1 MTTTNDN
8 KHTEELAKLNET
20 FANRYTDEDK
30 EYIEMTKRA
39 NSPPIVDDWGE
50 DRNARRPQRF
60 DNNNQRRH
68 FSDHHRGH
76 RNYSNDWGEDR
87 SARRPQRFDNNNQRH
102 HFSDHRRGH
111 RNYSNDLQPYQ
122 THSNYNR
129 QYRDR
134 SRSPHYHDK
143 RR

>member
-68 FSDHHRGH
+68 FSDH
-76 RNYSNDWGEDR
+76 
-87 SARRPQRFDNNNQRH
+87 
-102 HFSDHRRGH
+102 RRGH
-111 RNYSNDLQPYQ
+111 RNYSNDRQPYQ
-122 THSNYNR
+122 THSNDNR